1 MPDGTAEKRRDPRSL
16 LVLAVEVIE
25 LPRGARLGGRTSD
38 ICLSGCYIDTL
49 NPVPKGSELRIRIT
63 HHNEVFE
70 CLGNVVYVSPGLG
83 MGVMFETVA
92 AEEQAKLDR
101 WLNSANEEY

>member
-1 MPDGTAEKRRDPRSL
+1 MPDGTAEKRKAPRSL

-25 LPRGARLGGRTSD
+25 LPRGAKLVGRTSD
-38 ICLSGCYIDTL
+38 ICHSGCYIDTL
-49 NPVPKGSELRIRIT
+49 NPVPKGSQLRLRIT
-63 HHNEVFE
+63 HHDEVFE
-70 CLGNVVYVSPGLG
+70 GLGSVVYVSPGLG
-83 MGVMFETVA
+83 MGVVFETVA

>member
-1 MPDGTAEKRRDPRSL
+1 MQDGAAEKRKGPRSL

-25 LPRGARLGGRTSD
+25 LPRGAKLGGRTSD
-38 ICLSGCYIDTL
+38 VCRSGCYIDTL
-49 NPVPKGSELRIRIT
+49 NPVPKGSQLRLRIT

-70 CLGNVVYVSPGLG
+70 GLGSVVYVSPGLG

-101 WLNSANEEY
+101 WLSSTDEEF